1 MTKDSIQ
8 SISALLDG
16 QMTDAKFNEEMERS
30 RFLRECKKKGFEES
44 KRLGLISKPV
54 VERKRT
60 YVRFRGT
67 TKENAIKSVDEI
79 NELRASGMQAG
90 EACLKVGVPYQTYA
104 DWASKLEMK
113 FNGGRADYRKNQGL
127 IK

>member
-113 FNGGRADYRKNQGL
+113 FDGGRADYRKNQGL

>member
-60 YVRFRGT
+60 YIRFRGT

-79 NELRASGMQAG
+79 NNLRASGMQAG

-127 IK
+127 VK

>member
-1 MTKDSIQ
+1 MTQDSIQ
-8 SISALLDG
+8 SINALLDG
-16 QMTDAKFNEEMERS
+16 QMTDKQFEAELDNA

-79 NELRASGMQAG
+79 NKLRASGMQAG

>member
-8 SISALLDG
+8 SISDLIDG

-54 VERKRT
+54 VERERT
-60 YVRFRGT
+60 YIRFRGT

-79 NELRASGMQAG
+79 NGLRASGMQAG

-127 IK
+127 VK

>member
-79 NELRASGMQAG
+79 NNLRASGMQAG

>member
-127 IK
+127 VK

>member
-79 NELRASGMQAG
+79 NNLRASGMQAG

-127 IK
+127 VK